1 MAGRAAARRYARALF
16 QLARDGDQVS
26 AVSGELA
33 SLKRALDE
41 SSELQ
46 SVLLQPLHP
55 ASQRRAV
62 LSAVA
67 ESMNAS
73 TLLRSFYSFLIDQ
86 RRLVDLDAIVEEYER
101 LAAEQAGVTQ
111 AEIVSA
117 RPLSDAQRDRLTR
130 ALSQRT
136 GQQLE
141 LEVSVDPDLLGG
153 VVAKVG
159 DLVFDGSLRTQLQQ
173 LKAGLANS

>member
-1 MAGRAAARRYARALF
+1 MAGRAAARRYAKALY
-16 QLARDGDQVS
+16 QLARGEGQVPQ
-26 AVSGELA
+26 VSGELTA
-33 SLKRALDE
+33 LQSSLAE
-41 SSELQ
+41 SAELQ

-62 LSAVA
+62 LAAVA
-67 ESMNAS
+67 DGMNAS
-73 TLLRSFYSFLIDQ
+73 PLLRSFYSFLIDQ
-86 RRLVDLDAIVEEYER
+86 RRLVDLDAIIEEYER
-101 LAAEQAGVTQ
+101 LAAEEAGVTQ

-117 RPLSDAQRDRLTR
+117 RPLSDAQRERLTR
-130 ALSQRT
+130 ALSNRT

-141 LEVSVDPDLLGG
+141 LEVRVDPELLGG

-173 LKAGLANS
+173 LKSGLASS